1 MQKAKVSKGNEKR
14 IGVVKDTS
22 LRPFVKVNFVR
33 LTDKQLKTRKCN
45 AYQYVV

>member
-22 LRPFVKVNFVR
+22 LRSFVKVNFVR
-33 LTDKQLKTRKCN
+33 ITDEQLKTRRCN
-45 AYQYVV
+45 VYEYVI